1 MTGFFDFQCISSDP
15 CKCSPVLPEL
25 AAWVVVGIFAYFL
38 FVVGS
43 ALSQKVT

>member
-1 MTGFFDFQCISSDP
+1 MIGSFDFQCISSDP
-15 CKCSPVLPEL
+15 YNCSPVSSEL
-25 AAWVVVGIFAYFL
+25 AAWVVVGIFVYFL